1 MEILLKIKKIII
13 NLLNIIIIT
22 YITENYLFTQ
32 SLEKDFTGVD
42 RIFMVSSIG
51 EKECSRTKSHLNLVE
66 AVKKCEIKL
75 IINLGYLNYQN
86 NTNKLAD
93 GHKYAEKILEESGL
107 NYSIARNATYMN
119 SNGELFK
126 YLMKKAINF
135 FFNTCKEQKF
145 GFRLIRE
152 LDEVG
157 ACILL
162 MKFPKKNELSGKPI
176 YYIDIKNVIEKM
188 TGKKINA
195 IDASVDE
202 IDLKLKELEF
212 GVYFSMFIKF
222 MSSIY
227 LNGIYNIISLIL

>member
-1 MEILLKIKKIII
+1 MSKNKI
-13 NLLNIIIIT
+13 T
-22 YITENYLFTQ
+22 F
-32 SLEKDFTGVD
+32 D
-42 RIFMVSSIG
+42 
-51 EKECSRTKSHLNLVE
+51 LVE

-86 NTNKLAD
+86 NTNKVAD
-93 GHKYAEKILEESGL
+93 VHKYSEKILEESGL

-126 YLMKKAINF
+126 YLMKKENNF
-135 FFNTCKEQKF
+135 FFNTCKEQKI

-152 LDEVG
+152 LGIVG

-162 MKFPKKNELSGKPI
+162 MKFPKKIYELFSKPV
-176 YYIDIKNVIEKM
+176 YYIDIKNAIEKM

-195 IDASVDE
+195 IDASVDD

-222 MSSIY
+222 MPPDY
-227 LNGIYNIISLIL
+227 LNEIYNFNSFDMKDLIKETTNEKNYFSL